1 MKESRVKN
9 NLQQLSTLINTTP
22 ESGVSIDEIP
32 AVIKRPP
39 GRPKKKVV
47 SYYTYIGM
55 AVPNEIYD
63 ICMYLEGLLK
73 EQGKYTPALA
83 PQIYNCAVQQYI
95 YNDLITA
102 KITGREPVATRQ
114 ITTASES
121 LRRALQ
127 STGLTVNDKKS
138 GITNEQPV
146 ENSAMGAFL
155 EKIDG
160 SGDDEIISKKPKK
173 KGAK

>member
-1 MKESRVKN
+1 MGKIVENMN
-9 NLQQLSTLINTTP
+9 NLSRLINNTS
-22 ESGVSIDEIP
+22 ESGVSIDDMP
-32 AVIKRPP
+32 TAIKRSP

-47 SYYTYIGM
+47 SYFVYCGM

-73 EQGKYTPALA
+73 EQGKWNPALG
-83 PQIYNCAVQQYI
+83 PQVYNCAVQQYI

-114 ITTASES
+114 LTTASES

-138 GITNEQPV
+138 GITKEQTEVNPLQ
-146 ENSAMGAFL
+146 AFL
-155 EKIDG
+155 EKMDDG
-160 SGDDEIISKKPKK
+160 GPDEVISKKPKK
-173 KGAK
+173 KNPK

>member
-1 MKESRVKN
+1 MGKIVENMSR
-9 NLQQLSTLINTTP
+9 LSTLINSTP
-22 ESGVSIDEIP
+22 ESGVSIDEMP
-32 AVIKRPP
+32 TEIKRSP

-47 SYYTYIGM
+47 SYYVYCGM

-73 EQGKYTPALA
+73 EQGKWNPALG
-83 PQIYNCAVQQYI
+83 PQVYNCAVQQYI

-102 KITGREPVATRQ
+102 KITQREVVPTRAL
-114 ITTASES
+114 TTASES

-127 STGLTVNDKKS
+127 STGLTVIDKKS

-146 ENSAMGAFL
+146 ETSAMGAFL
-155 EKIDG
+155 DKIDG
-160 SGDDEIISKKPKK
+160 SGNDEIISKKKTK
-173 KGAK
+173 NKGA

>member
-1 MKESRVKN
+1 MGKTQD
-9 NLQQLSTLINTTP
+9 NLDKLSVLINNTS
-22 ESGVSIDEIP
+22 ESGVSIDNMP
-32 AVIKRPP
+32 TAIKRSP

-47 SYYTYIGM
+47 QYFIYCGM

-73 EQGKYTPALA
+73 DQGKWNPALA
-83 PQIYNCAVQQYI
+83 VQVYNCAVQQWV
-95 YNDLITA
+95 YNDLITS

-114 ITTASES
+114 LTTASES

-138 GITNEQPV
+138 GITKEQTEVNPLQ
-146 ENSAMGAFL
+146 AFL
-155 EKIDG
+155 EKMDSDG
-160 SGDDEIISKKPKK
+160 PEEVISKKSKK
-173 KGAK
+173 KNSK

>member
-1 MKESRVKN
+1 MGKVVENMDNLSR
-9 NLQQLSTLINTTP
+9 LLNTTE
-22 ESGVSIDEIP
+22 ESNVNIDNAPIE
-32 AVIKRPP
+32 IKRPP

-47 SYYTYIGM
+47 TYFKYCGM
-55 AVPNEIYD
+55 TVPNEIYD

-73 EQGKYTPALA
+73 EQGKWNQALG
-83 PQIYNCAVQQYI
+83 PQVYNCSVQFYL
-95 YNDLITA
+95 YNQLIT
-102 KITGREPVATRQ
+102 KMITQSEIVPVRAL
-114 ITTASES
+114 TTASES

-173 KGAK
+173 KNSK

>member
-1 MKESRVKN
+1 MGKISENLN
-9 NLQQLSTLINTTP
+9 NLSRLINNTP
-22 ESGVSIDEIP
+22 ESGVSIDDMP
-32 AVIKRPP
+32 TAIKRSP
-39 GRPKKKVV
+39 GRPKKKRIE
-47 SYYTYIGM
+47 YYTYCGM

-73 EQGKYTPALA
+73 EQGKWNPALG
-83 PQIYNCAVQQYI
+83 PQVYNCAVQQYI

-114 ITTASES
+114 LTTASES

-138 GITNEQPV
+138 GITKEQTEVNPLQ
-146 ENSAMGAFL
+146 AFL
-155 EKIDG
+155 EKMDDG
-160 SGDDEIISKKPKK
+160 GPDEVISKKPKK
-173 KGAK
+173 KGSK

>member
-1 MKESRVKN
+1 MGKISENMN
-9 NLQQLSTLINTTP
+9 NLSKLLNTSEEP
-22 ESGVSIDEIP
+22 AAKVDDIP
-32 AVIKRPP
+32 TEIKRSP

-47 SYYTYIGM
+47 SYYTYCGM

-73 EQGKYTPALA
+73 DQGKWNPALG
-83 PQIYNCAVQQYI
+83 PQVYNCAVQQYI

-114 ITTASES
+114 LTTASES

-138 GITNEQPV
+138 GITKEQTEVNPLQ
-146 ENSAMGAFL
+146 AFL
-155 EKIDG
+155 EKMDDG
-160 SGDDEIISKKPKK
+160 GPDEVISKKPKK